1 MTVPGPAV
9 EPLTYVEGGSISVGY
24 KSECTAQHLPPL
36 WLHVLK
42 LVILGAQDGKWNRQR
57 VQQVP
62 IWVITAE
69 PVPRPLF
76 QQLNNI
82 WSCRLEFSQNV
93 IHSTAELWM
102 EGHINYIQFSQ

>member
-1 MTVPGPAV
+1 M
-9 EPLTYVEGGSISVGY
+9 GY

-42 LVILGAQDGKWNRQR
+42 LVILGAQDGQGDRER

-62 IWVITAE
+62 IRVITAE
-69 PVPRPLF
+69 SVPRPLF

-82 WSCRLEFSQNV
+82 WSCRLELSQNL
-93 IHSTAELWM
+93 IHSTTEL
-102 EGHINYIQFSQ
+102 